1 MTEKVR
7 SLIGICAAAA
17 LLALLIF
24 LLALDKG
31 RERTMEC
38 RGVKAV
44 VTDSAR
50 LSFISEAAVIANTV
64 LFCPYAGKKACEMD
78 LQGIER
84 YLEEKSAIRDCEAYM
99 DRQGYVN
106 LVVSQREPIIRFQKG
121 KRGFYADKS
130 GYLFPLQSSY
140 TSRVPIIDGDIPL
153 NADEGFQGRPDDPEA
168 RQWLERIIGM
178 VSYMEEAGWSSLISQ
193 VTVLEN
199 GDLELIPAEGKE
211 RFIFGSPTAL
221 KAKFGRIDTY
231 YESIAPAGKN
241 YTSVDVRYDKQIICK
256 K

>member
-7 SLIGICAAAA
+7 SLIGICATVA
-17 LLALLIF
+17 LIALVIS
-24 LLALDKG
+24 LLALDRS

-38 RGVKAV
+38 KGVKAV

-50 LSFISEAAVIANTV
+50 LSFISEADVIANTV
-64 LFCPYAGKKACEMD
+64 HFCPYAGKKAIEMD

-84 YLEEKSAIRDCEAYM
+84 YLEEKSAIRDCEAYI

-106 LVVSQREPIIRFQKG
+106 LVVRQREPVIRFQKG

-130 GYLFPLQSSY
+130 GYLFPLQPSY

-153 NADEGFQGRPDDPEA
+153 EAGEGFQGRPDNPAE

-178 VSYMEEAGWSSLISQ
+178 VSYMEETGWSSLISQ
-193 VTVLEN
+193 VTVLGN

-231 YESIAPAGKN
+231 YASIAPASKH

-256 K
+256 